1 MVLVQ
6 QFSDLGGKLESI
18 NKCNCRSDDDCKGHT
33 HIRHIYNVIFS
44 YDTGTNTMSGH
55 ESQA

>member
-33 HIRHIYNVIFS
+33 HIRHI
-44 YDTGTNTMSGH
+44 
-55 ESQA
+55 